1 MMMNPDQLSL
11 ECRNMDDETEKLK
24 AICEELKY
32 FAEKFWNEKGVS
44 SHRWFKTEG
53 YSPTV
58 TKQSIEVDKKNS
70 TDSDEVRI
78 VMNDFGDEFKLVIKI
93 MKKRNKGGN
102 ENAY

>member
-1 MMMNPDQLSL
+1 MMNPEQLSL

-24 AICEELKY
+24 AISEELKY
-32 FAEKFWNEKGVS
+32 FAEKFWNEEGVS

-78 VMNDFGDEFKLVIKI
+78 VMNDFGDGFKLVIKI